1 MGRANE
7 GCGEAETQLNR
18 AREERGRQ
26 GWSAMWAPQTELSLQ
41 GAGPACWPQ
50 STASPKLQAGSAGP
64 PAGLPCLS
72 H

>member
-7 GCGEAETQLNR
+7 GCGEAETRLNR

-26 GWSAMWAPQTELSLQ
+26 GWSAMRAPQTELSLQ
-41 GAGPACWPQ
+41 GAPQ